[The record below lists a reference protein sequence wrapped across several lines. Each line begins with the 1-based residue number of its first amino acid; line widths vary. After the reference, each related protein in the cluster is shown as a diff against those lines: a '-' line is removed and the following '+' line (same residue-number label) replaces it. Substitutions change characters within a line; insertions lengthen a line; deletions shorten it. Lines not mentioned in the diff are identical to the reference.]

1 VNITPSFDGISTSLC
16 LWKSIRWSIR
26 QSVSPLLS
34 SPLLSSQ
41 TCLPLSLRTSIILQQ
56 RLLRAFHYALQDM
69 QSWNGISCKAHT
81 LVSLVCLWLRRRN
94 LVVATSCSHNLL
106 SCLASIIFELLQG
119 LLNWQSSQYNVNDRS

>member
-1 VNITPSFDGISTSLC
+1 MNITPSFDGISTSLC

-34 SPLLSSQ
+34 DMFTLIIENQYYSTTASSP
-41 TCLPLSLRTSIILQQ
+41 CFSLRSTG
-56 RLLRAFHYALQDM
+56 YAKLEWHFM
-69 QSWNGISCKAHT
+69 QSPHPS
-81 LVSLVCLWLRRRN
+81 VSILWLRRRN

>member
-26 QSVSPLLS
+26 QSV

-69 QSWNGISCKAHT
+69 QSWNGISCKAPT
-81 LVSLVCLWLRRRN
+81 LVCLWLRRRN

-119 LLNWQSSQYNVNDRS
+119 LLNWQSSEYNVDDRS

>member
-1 VNITPSFDGISTSLC
+1 MNITPSFDGISTSLC

-26 QSVSPLLS
+26 QSV

-69 QSWNGISCKAHT
+69 QRWNGISCKVPT
-81 LVSLVCLWLRRRN
+81 LVCLVCLWLRRRN

-119 LLNWQSSQYNVNDRS
+119 LLNWQSSEYNVNDRS